1 MMEHSVIC
9 LSLRQK
15 DRSRSYVS
23 GGLIFISPFFSEERK
38 QAAAKQTLTELEER
52 RMTIDEC
59 QLYVP
64 SVNEI
69 ETEVAKRR
77 ACEASGFYE

>member
-1 MMEHSVIC
+1 MRSVPGVFC
-9 LSLRQK
+9 
-15 DRSRSYVS
+15 
-23 GGLIFISPFFSEERK
+23 SEEGK

-64 SVNEI
+64 ERTTKRSTNVAL

-77 ACEASGFYE
+77 VCEANGFYE

>member
-1 MMEHSVIC
+1 M
-9 LSLRQK
+9 RRK
-15 DRSRSYVS
+15 S
-23 GGLIFISPFFSEERK
+23 GAEYRVAIFFVREERK